1 MTPKQE
7 QQRTHRAKQRLHIM
21 AIGGSL
27 LFVVLVY
34 MILKRYVSSPLLFD
48 TIAGDSNTTTRS
60 VSSKDNTV
68 LQQLL
73 QGKTIVQP
81 EEEEEEPGGV
91 QRRRRNPEIHHHQ
104 RSLNLLACEVAR
116 EMDANQNKT
125 PPIVGRGGSKINQN
139 Y

>member
-21 AIGGSL
+21 AILGGSL

-81 EEEEEEPGGV
+81 EEEEEEEPGGGSAPKEES
-91 QRRRRNPEIHHHQ
+91 RDP
-104 RSLNLLACEVAR
+104 S
-116 EMDANQNKT
+116 
-125 PPIVGRGGSKINQN
+125 PPTFSQLVGL
-139 Y
+139 